1 MINYQ
6 QKLKLIKKLYSNK
19 IKKNKKFSY
28 PLLTDG
34 YSPSDLQ
41 EATKVLV
48 SGRLTMS
55 NITKKFENYFAKKI
69 GSKYALMVNS
79 GSSANLLALY
89 CLINP
94 YRKKRLK
101 KGDECLVPALCWST
115 SLWPIVQAGLKP
127 VFADVNINTFTLD
140 LETIKKKITS
150 KTKAV
155 MILNVLGNCS
165 EMDKIKNYLNKK
177 KIYLIEDSCEALGS
191 KYKNKNLGTYGDF
204 GTFSFYY
211 SHQITSGE
219 GGMIVCNS
227 KEDFHILKS
236 LRAHGWDREINKKN
250 MKNFNFI
257 NEGFN
262 LRPLEITAAIGY
274 NQFKRLKKMKST
286 RTKNRNNLIQSIKS
300 SKKWNNQFTFFSAQ
314 KNLNPSWFGF
324 PLMINKKNITS
335 KKNFLNYLNK
345 NQIET
350 RPIISGNFTNQ
361 PAIKKYKIKFKKSE
375 LKNSQ
380 EIENRGF
387 FIGLPT
393 KILDS
398 SKINK
403 ITNLLLNVNNF

>member
-1 MINYQ
+1 MNYNK
-6 QKLKLIKKLYSNK
+6 KLQLIKKIFIQKKS
-19 IKKNKKFSY
+19 KNKKFTY

-34 YSPSDLQ
+34 YSSSDLQ
-41 EATKVLV
+41 EASKVLL

-55 NITKKFENYFAKKI
+55 NITKKFEKYFAKKI

-79 GSSANLLALY
+79 GSSANLLALF

-94 YRKKRLK
+94 YKKNRLK
-101 KGDECLVPALCWST
+101 KGDECIVPSLCWST
-115 SLWPIVQAGLKP
+115 SLWPIIQAGLSP
-127 VFADVNINTFTLD
+127 VFADVNLETFTLD
-140 LETIKKKITS
+140 LETIKKNITK
-150 KTKAV
+150 KTKAI

-165 EMDKIKNYLNKK
+165 EMDRIKNFCNKK

-191 KYKNKNLGTYGDF
+191 KYKNKYLGTFGNF

-219 GGMIVCNS
+219 GGMIVCDS
-227 KEDFHILKS
+227 KQDFNILKS

-250 MKNFNFI
+250 VKDFNFI

-262 LRPLEITAAIGY
+262 LRPLDITASVGL
-274 NQFKRLKKMKST
+274 NQFKRLNKLKST
-286 RTKNRNNLIQSIKS
+286 RAKNRDNLIKS
-300 SKKWNNQFTFFSAQ
+300 LKLSKKWNNQFSFFNPQ
-314 KNLNPSWFGF
+314 KNLDPSWFGF
-324 PLMINKKNITS
+324 PLMINKNKIKS
-335 KKNFLNYLNK
+335 KVNFLKFLNK

-350 RPIISGNFTNQ
+350 RPIISGNFINQ
-361 PAIKKYKIKFKKSE
+361 PAIKKYKIRYRRSD

-380 EIENRGF
+380 DIEDRGF

-393 KILDS
+393 EILDR
-398 SKINK
+398 SKINR

>member
-1 MINYQ
+1 MNFNK
-6 QKLKLIKKLYSNK
+6 KLQLIKKIFIQKKS
-19 IKKNKKFSY
+19 KNKKFTY

-34 YSPSDLQ
+34 YSSSDLQ
-41 EATKVLV
+41 EAAKVLL

-55 NITKKFENYFAKKI
+55 NITKKFEKYFAKKI

-79 GSSANLLALY
+79 GSSANLLALF

-94 YRKKRLK
+94 YKKNRLK
-101 KGDECLVPALCWST
+101 KGDECIVPSLCWST
-115 SLWPIVQAGLKP
+115 SLWPIIQAGLSP
-127 VFADVNINTFTLD
+127 VFADVNLETFTLD
-140 LETIKKKITS
+140 LETIKKNMTK
-150 KTKAV
+150 KTKAI

-165 EMDKIKNYLNKK
+165 EMDRIKNFCNKK

-191 KYKNKNLGTYGDF
+191 KYKNKYLGTFGNF

-219 GGMIVCNS
+219 GGMIVCDS
-227 KEDFHILKS
+227 KQDFNILKS

-250 MKNFNFI
+250 VKDFNFI

-262 LRPLEITAAIGY
+262 LRPLDITASVGL
-274 NQFKRLKKMKST
+274 NQFKRLNKLKST
-286 RTKNRNNLIQSIKS
+286 RAKNRDNLIKS
-300 SKKWNNQFTFFSAQ
+300 LKLSKKWNNQFSFFNPQ
-314 KNLNPSWFGF
+314 KNLDPSWFGF
-324 PLMINKKNITS
+324 PLMINKNKIKS
-335 KKNFLNYLNK
+335 KVNFLKFLNK

-350 RPIISGNFTNQ
+350 RPIISGNFINQ
-361 PAIKKYKIKFKKSE
+361 PAIKKYKIRYRRSD

-380 EIENRGF
+380 DIEDRGF

-393 KILDS
+393 EILDR
-398 SKINK
+398 SKINR